1 MPQPYD
7 YSTQPVNVDN
17 YFNSLRQGREDRAQQ
32 ETATRQ
38 TALQKYM
45 PGALNGDA
53 EAQQQAFANATPDQA
68 VQLKQA
74 LMKMEDSALAKTLQ
88 QQEKFASLAQWAD
101 TPEKWAQATQMAE
114 SEGLKGAAAIPFE
127 QRGAKLAGMM
137 SVKDQLAQEWKRREF
152 ELQTRETNASVAA
165 KNAAA
170 DASRRSASES
180 TGIGDEYSTDDPFA
194 GLSAKARERLVIQNT
209 KDYNAVAKENDKEM
223 QGARA
228 AMNDAGRFISLS
240 RQVNKP
246 GDLSTGTGWL
256 AGLPGVRQ
264 AQTALDSRFSEMDA
278 ITARLVPKLR
288 EPGSGATS
296 DFDAKMF
303 QRGTID
309 IGKPGPANEAIALGM
324 KAGAQNLIDKAGF
337 EEAYFKARKTLVGA
351 QDAWQQYLEA
361 NPIFDPGS
369 EDMPKL
375 NPSRASWRQ
384 HFGAG
389 TQQPAAAPSPPPPP
403 ASNNPPLVRSKGEFD
418 ALPSGTVYREPDG
431 KVYRK
436 P

>member
-1 MPQPYD
+1 MDQMGHLTIADLPR
-7 YSTQPVNVDN
+7 
-17 YFNSLRQGREDRAQQ
+17 LRAESG
-32 ETATRQ
+32 Q
-38 TALQKYM
+38 TARELDIQYKQAQIAAQK
-45 PGALNGDA
+45 
-53 EAQQQAFANATPDQA
+53 ANA
-68 VQLKQA
+68 
-74 LMKMEDSALAKTLQ
+74 
-88 QQEKFASLAQWAD
+88 AQ
-101 TPEKWAQATQMAE
+101 
-114 SEGLKGAAAIPFE
+114 SY
-127 QRGAKLAGMM
+127 
-137 SVKDQLAQEWKRREF
+137 
-152 ELQTRETNASVAA
+152 
-165 KNAAA
+165 AAA
-170 DASRRSASES
+170 DASRRSS
-180 TGIGDEYSTDDPFA
+180 GDGGVMGDEYNTDDPYA
-194 GLSAKARERLVIQNT
+194 GLSPRARERLVIQNT

-264 AQTALDSRFSEMDA
+264 AQTALDSRFAEMDA

-337 EEAYFKARKTLVGA
+337 EEAFFKARKTLVGA

-375 NPSRASWRQ
+375 NPNRASWRQ
-384 HFGAG
+384 YFGAG
-389 TQQPAAAPSPPPPP
+389 QQAQQPAAASPPP
-403 ASNNPPLVRSKGEFD
+403 AKSNNPPLVRSKGEFD